1 MGGECSYGRLF
12 HHEIDYKGK
21 WIKDLIQRISQL
33 HCMFGEI
40 TSNNANG
47 IYIHNPA
54 DIFTLGQ
61 SLGEEIAKCM
71 VSSYIT
77 KNVLK
82 YGDTRDE
89 YFTIKRTV
97 NMVLFNVDREFVT
110 LIDKKTIEC
119 IITILNHPHFTG
131 CKTIDDIQNKI
142 PSISN
147 LNDRFKGVY
156 ESSDEEDE
164 EDDHGT
170 RYSCKG
176 EAIPPK
182 VPNIFLD

>member
-1 MGGECSYGRLF
+1 MGGEGYYGRLF
-12 HHEIDYKGK
+12 HHEIDYTGK

-47 IYIHNPA
+47 IYIHNPG

-61 SLGEEIAKCM
+61 SLGEDIAKCM
-71 VSSYIT
+71 VSSYVT
-77 KNVLK
+77 NNFLK

-89 YFTIKRTV
+89 YFTMKRTV
-97 NMVLFNVDREFVT
+97 NMVLFNVDRGFVT

-131 CKTIDDIQNKI
+131 CKTINDIQNKI
-142 PSISN
+142 SSISK

-156 ESSDEEDE
+156 ESSDEED
-164 EDDHGT
+164 DNT
-170 RYSCKG
+170 TIYSCKG

>member
-1 MGGECSYGRLF
+1 MSEKYSFGRLF
-12 HHEIDYKGK
+12 HHEIDYNGK
-21 WIKDLIQRISQL
+21 WIKDLIRRISNL
-33 HCMFGEI
+33 HCIFGEES
-40 TSNNANG
+40 SNNPNG
-47 IYIHNPA
+47 ITIHNPG

-71 VSSYIT
+71 VSSYVT

-89 YFTIKRTV
+89 YFTMKRIV

-110 LIDKKTIEC
+110 LIDKKAIEC
-119 IITILNHPHFTG
+119 IIIILNHPHFTG

-147 LNDRFKGVY
+147 RLFRC
-156 ESSDEEDE
+156 SS
-164 EDDHGT
+164 
-170 RYSCKG
+170 
-176 EAIPPK
+176 
-182 VPNIFLD
+182 